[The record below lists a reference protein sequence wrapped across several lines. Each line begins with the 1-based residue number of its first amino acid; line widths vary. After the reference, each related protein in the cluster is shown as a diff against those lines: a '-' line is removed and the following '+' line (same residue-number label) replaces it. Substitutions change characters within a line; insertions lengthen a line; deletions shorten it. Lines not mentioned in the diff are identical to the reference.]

1 MYDLEREL
9 AAINNEIKNIAAQ
22 GDVVEVCGE
31 ETLAIQVKILNFC
44 CSLAWSNIHFC
55 VIDAFTPVQV
65 NPKSV

>member
-31 ETLAIQVKILNFC
+31 ETLAIQVKILNFFDIFIN
-44 CSLAWSNIHFC
+44 SFDFFEIFRRIFKN
-55 VIDAFTPVQV
+55 
-65 NPKSV
+65 

>member
-31 ETLAIQVKILNFC
+31 ETLAIQVKILSFLIF
-44 CSLAWSNIHFC
+44 SSIFLIFLK
-55 VIDAFTPVQV
+55 F
-65 NPKSV
+65 